1 MNAIKTK
8 PRWIQVCEAVMA
20 AMLAAMVVMVFGNV
34 VLRYGFNS
42 GIVTSEEAARF
53 LFVWLTFVG
62 AVVAM
67 YEGTHLGVDSLV
79 RKVNTT
85 GKQWMFGIS
94 SALMLG
100 CCVLLFIGSYKQTMI
115 NLTVPSAVMEIPM
128 ALMYG
133 IGMVAAG
140 GMGFIICMNLWKLFT
155 GRLKDEDLI
164 QSTESEELIEQHAAT
179 EQVDLSAKKN
189 ANNLIAQK
197 T

>member
-1 MNAIKTK
+1 VSQVKAKPQWIKA
-8 PRWIQVCEAVMA
+8 CEAAMA
-20 AMLAAMVVMVFGNV
+20 AMLAVMVVMVFGNV

-79 RKVNTT
+79 RMVNTT
-85 GKQWMFGIS
+85 GKKWMFGVS
-94 SALMLG
+94 SAMMLG

-140 GMGFIICMNLWKLFT
+140 GMGFIILMNLFKLLT

-179 EQVDLSAKKN
+179 EQVDLSA
-189 ANNLIAQK
+189 AK
-197 T
+197 TTKA